1 MSCVI
6 IFGTD
11 FLKFTSCVK
20 RMIISFDF
28 LELIFIQFIDVQSA
42 ALSIVVWIELRGCLH
57 VELQGVDGFFTIVVL
72 MAPVVCHSV
81 QAYVASVMSEH
92 Q

>member
-1 MSCVI
+1 MWLLRVCVHGHTSI
-6 IFGTD
+6 I
-11 FLKFTSCVK
+11 
-20 RMIISFDF
+20 
-28 LELIFIQFIDVQSA
+28 QYNADVA
-42 ALSIVVWIELRGCLH
+42 DIHVVWIELRGCLH

-81 QAYVASVMSEH
+81 QAYAASVMSEH